1 MSKLISPRPRSR
13 VRAKRRWREPT
24 LRREVPSKASAPREA
39 GRRHRQCRHF
49 VIVASQFNADY
60 VQGLVDH
67 ATAEL
72 RALSPDSTTTLL
84 RVPGAF
90 EIPVVVRELA
100 MQKRSEAIIAIGVI
114 LTGKT
119 NHAENLSRS
128 VTDALQQIAVAHGV
142 PVINVVLSFDN
153 EQQASERCL
162 GNKIN
167 RGTEAARAAVKITDV
182 MSALRPRSRLRPD
195 SGGQAGQAL
204 RHRSGQALRK
214 K

>member
-1 MSKLISPRPRSR
+1 MSNLISPRPRSR
-13 VRAKRRWREPT
+13 VRTKW
-24 LRREVPSKASAPREA
+24 
-39 GRRHRQCRHF
+39 HF
-49 VIVASQFNADY
+49 AIVASQFNPDY
-60 VQGLVDH
+60 VQGLIDH

-90 EIPVVVRELA
+90 EIPVVARELA
-100 MQKRSEAIIAIGVI
+100 MQKRGDAIIAIGVI
-114 LTGKT
+114 LKGET

-128 VTDALQQIAVAHGV
+128 VTDALQQIAVSHGV

-167 RGTEAARAAVKITDV
+167 RGAEAARAALEITSV
-182 MSALRPRSRLRPD
+182 MAKLRS
-195 SGGQAGQAL
+195 
-204 RHRSGQALRK
+204 K
-214 K
+214 